1 MTTLWIPG
9 IQESKKFGT
18 RGPGFFSGPRGV
30 ERSRWLSLSVTRDGF
45 VWKSECLKP
54 CHGHAVFSKGPYVI
68 RLIHMAY
75 HSYWCAHSA
84 ATAGL
89 YVYSDKFGNISLCMS
104 EPFEFVIWSQL
115 GNGLL
120 QEKIYAQILCG
131 KCLNLPAYLM
141 HQPVLSYALPFL
153 SPHRTCA
160 QRWFT
165 DFSFSPAATCHC
177 SSTQASRAQPWMLA
191 ERAPRRDSVSTIPLL
206 V

>member
-1 MTTLWIPG
+1 M
-9 IQESKKFGT
+9 Q
-18 RGPGFFSGPRGV
+18 FF
-30 ERSRWLSLSVTRDGF
+30 
-45 VWKSECLKP
+45 
-54 CHGHAVFSKGPYVI
+54 KGPYVI

-165 DFSFSPAATCHC
+165 DFSFSPAATCHY

-191 ERAPRRDSVSTIPLL
+191 ERAPRRETPLAQQYPSL
-206 V
+206 YNIVRRKHRFGRWCTVGWTTRCRI